1 MDNIHDDGHA
11 VAMRLVYQFLQFLG
25 RTKTAARRKEGTDMI
40 AKGSIVGML
49 LDGHDLDGIIAISD
63 DTRQHLLAKLAIGT
77 HLLLVLRH
85 SDMALIDQERLR
97 LRRQRLRHPTVRRL
111 GRPHLCRED
120 MRRIILHH
128 AVGPGRYTL
137 AFSTI
142 PLDVHL
148 IKLSVAQGVG
158 RKREQPVVRVLDP
171 TASVGLLLLPRTEVA
186 DEINVRGMGSPL
198 SEHPPRI
205 RPMQTEILIAIR
217 KVGERLLA
225 VARQL
230 VYLPQGVV
238 VATPYRLLIRLQ
250 IGVVA
255 HNADVLHYMGFYLCG
270 SSRNLFAVRFFV
282 YILLVH
288 HILSIQSFYIS
299 ILLPSS

>member
-1 MDNIHDDGHA
+1 
-11 VAMRLVYQFLQFLG
+11 MRLFV
-25 RTKTAARRKEGTDMI
+25 
-40 AKGSIVGML
+40 
-49 LDGHDLDGIIAISD
+49 
-63 DTRQHLLAKLAIGT
+63 
-77 HLLLVLRH
+77 
-85 SDMALIDQERLR
+85 
-97 LRRQRLRHPTVRRL
+97 
-111 GRPHLCRED
+111 
-120 MRRIILHH
+120 LHH

-148 IKLSVAQGVG
+148 IKLSVGQGAG
-158 RKREQPVVRVLDP
+158 RKRELPVVRALDP

-238 VATPYRLLIRLQ
+238 VTTPYSLLIRLQ

-255 HNADVLHYMGFYLCG
+255 HNADVLHYLGF
-270 SSRNLFAVRFFV
+270 
-282 YILLVH
+282 
-288 HILSIQSFYIS
+288 
-299 ILLPSS
+299 

>member
-1 MDNIHDDGHA
+1 
-11 VAMRLVYQFLQFLG
+11 
-25 RTKTAARRKEGTDMI
+25 MI
-40 AKGSIVGML
+40 AERSIVGML

-63 DTRQHLLAKLAIGT
+63 DTRQYLLAKLAIGP

-120 MRRIILHH
+120 MRLFILHH
-128 AVGPGRYTL
+128 AVGPGRYAL

-148 IKLSVAQGVG
+148 IKLSVAQGVD
-158 RKREQPVVRVLDP
+158 RKRELPVVRTLDT
-171 TASVGLLLLPRTEVA
+171 TASVGLMLFPRTEVA
-186 DEINVRGMGSPL
+186 DEIDIRGMGSPL
-198 SEHPPRI
+198 SEHPTRI

-225 VARQL
+225 VVRQL
-230 VYLPQGVV
+230 VYLPQSVV
-238 VATPYRLLIRLQ
+238 VTAPYRLLIRLQ

-255 HNADVLHYMGFYLCG
+255 HNADMLHYLGCCLCG
-270 SSRNLFAVRFFV
+270 SRNLFAVRLFV

-288 HILSIQSFYIS
+288 HILSIQSFTFLFS
-299 ILLPSS
+299 CHPHSGPAP